1 MEDGSNKDKDE
12 LIEENEEN
20 LISAILL
27 KNLSNYGYTSEN
39 LISQSELKLFLALK
53 SPEKIFDLNLSAKL
67 FEFLNLT
74 ESSTITIS
82 QFISGFIQFDKE
94 IKKVKEEINEEYIKE
109 KEIYDNMLAICEK
122 YKNEK
127 LNEEGFSE
135 NAKLNGE
142 IIESNFNI
150 DKEGIQEIIIKIIYG
165 GQEKEIK
172 KDIRQEQKEEEE
184 NDKIFEFK
192 ASSGEDNLEFILLT
206 KNDSNFVTEIGAKT
220 YSLKGITT
228 QSPFFV
234 QIEIPN
240 ENEENNE
247 NNFAA
252 VIKAKIALKWSDY
265 KYYEEQKNKE
275 EPKMQKIISDLEHAE
290 EDIKK
295 LEYIYSEIEE
305 KNGKKE
311 ILKKG
316 KKDAIAKRTF
326 ELEDAQLIVEFNNEK
341 IYENDNKELIDD
353 ANNEKE
359 EEEDKEEEEEKKEVK
374 EEKEEKGELEEEK
387 KEVEEKAEI
396 NIVNEEEQN
405 INNNIDYNTNNVV
418 ELGIEQY
425 NINNENEEYNNYNID
440 YNNNYNIDYNNNYNI
455 DYNNNYNI
463 DYNNNENINT
473 EEIINNENLGQ
484 NNEEIYYK
492 NIVNINPEQNYT
504 SYTKALSTQSTKK
517 VLVQE
522 NTLPLKYLPIKVNQV
537 IVDSN
542 VGTLPVIDG
551 GKKVS
556 YLDENNMEIK
566 YGGNQY

>member
-1 MEDGSNKDKDE
+1 MLEDSLNKDK
-12 LIEENEEN
+12 NEEDI
-20 LISAILL
+20 ISPILL
-27 KNLSNYGYTSEN
+27 NNLSNYGYSEEN
-39 LISQSELKLFLALK
+39 LISQSEIILFLERK
-53 SPEKIFDLNLSAKL
+53 SPNNKFDLNLLKRL

-94 IKKVKEEINEEYIKE
+94 IKKLKEEINEEYIKE

-311 ILKKG
+311 ILKRG

-353 ANNEKE
+353 ANNEK

-440 YNNNYNIDYNNNYNI
+440 DNNNYNI

-522 NTLPLKYLPIKVNQV
+522 NTLPLKYLSIKVNPV

-551 GKKVS
+551 GKKVT

>member
-206 KNDSNFVTEIGAKT
+206 KNDTNFVTEIGAKT

-252 VIKAKIALKWSDY
+252 VIKAKIAFKWSDY

-359 EEEDKEEEEEKKEVK
+359 EEDKEEEEEKKEVK
-374 EEKEEKGELEEEK
+374 EEKEEEGKLEEEK
-387 KEVEEKAEI
+387 EEVEEKAEI

-425 NINNENEEYNNYNID
+425 NINNENEEY
-440 YNNNYNIDYNNNYNI
+440 
-455 DYNNNYNI
+455 NNYNI

-542 VGTLPVIDG
+542 VGTLPLIDG
-551 GKKVS
+551 GKKIT
-556 YLDENNMEIK
+556 YLEENNMEIK

>member
-206 KNDSNFVTEIGAKT
+206 KNDSNFITEIGAKT

-440 YNNNYNIDYNNNYNI
+440 YNNNYNIDYNNN
-455 DYNNNYNI
+455 
-463 DYNNNENINT
+463 ENINT

-551 GKKVS
+551 GKKVT
-556 YLDENNMEIK
+556 YQDENNMEIK
-566 YGGNQY
+566 YGGNQYQF

>member
-1 MEDGSNKDKDE
+1 MEDGSNKDKNE

-359 EEEDKEEEEEKKEVK
+359 EEEEEEKKEVK
-374 EEKEEKGELEEEK
+374 EEKEEKNELEEEK
-387 KEVEEKAEI
+387 KEVEEKSEI

-425 NINNENEEYNNYNID
+425 NINNENEEY
-440 YNNNYNIDYNNNYNI
+440 NNYNI

-522 NTLPLKYLPIKVNQV
+522 DTLPLKYLPIKVNQV

-551 GKKVS
+551 GKKVT
-556 YLDENNMEIK
+556 YLDENNM
-566 YGGNQY
+566 

>member
-1 MEDGSNKDKDE
+1 MLEDSLNKDK
-12 LIEENEEN
+12 NEEDI
-20 LISAILL
+20 ISPILL
-27 KNLSNYGYTSEN
+27 NNLSNYGYSEEN
-39 LISQSELKLFLALK
+39 LISQSEIILFLERK
-53 SPEKIFDLNLSAKL
+53 SPNNKFDLNLLKRL

-359 EEEDKEEEEEKKEVK
+359 EEDKEEEEEKKEVK
-374 EEKEEKGELEEEK
+374 EEKEEKGELE
-387 KEVEEKAEI
+387 EEKAEI

-405 INNNIDYNTNNVV
+405 INNNIDYNTNNIV

-504 SYTKALSTQSTKK
+504 SYTKTLSKQSTKK

-566 YGGNQY
+566 YGGNQYQF

>member
-1 MEDGSNKDKDE
+1 MEYGSNKDKDE

-206 KNDSNFVTEIGAKT
+206 KNDTNFVTEIGAKT

-359 EEEDKEEEEEKKEVK
+359 EEEEEEKKEVK

-405 INNNIDYNTNNVV
+405 INNNIGYNTNNVV

-425 NINNENEEYNNYNID
+425 NINNENEEY
-440 YNNNYNIDYNNNYNI
+440 NNYNI

>member
-1 MEDGSNKDKDE
+1 M
-12 LIEENEEN
+12 I
-20 LISAILL
+20 
-27 KNLSNYGYTSEN
+27 
-39 LISQSELKLFLALK
+39 LKLFLALK

-440 YNNNYNIDYNNNYNI
+440 YNNNYNIDYNNN
-455 DYNNNYNI
+455 
-463 DYNNNENINT
+463 ENINT

-551 GKKVS
+551 GKKVT
-556 YLDENNMEIK
+556 YQDENNMEIK
-566 YGGNQY
+566 YGGNQYQF

>member
-1 MEDGSNKDKDE
+1 MEVGSNKDKDK
-12 LIEENEEN
+12 LKEESEEN

-94 IKKVKEEINEEYIKE
+94 INKVKEEINEEYIKE

-374 EEKEEKGELEEEK
+374 EEKGELEEEK

-425 NINNENEEYNNYNID
+425 NINNENEEY
-440 YNNNYNIDYNNNYNI
+440 NNYNI

-551 GKKVS
+551 GKKVT

-566 YGGNQY
+566 YFGNKY